1 METSTQTLAQKN
13 LSIVK
18 DFLLDDKMAERFNE
32 LEYVDVNRTSEDLT
46 GITFMDGSGLLID
59 LQLNTVELINA

>member
-1 METSTQTLAQKN
+1 METTLAQKN
-13 LSIVK
+13 LLIVER
-18 DFLLDDKMAERFNE
+18 FLQNDEMAERFNE
-32 LEYVDVNRTSEDLT
+32 LEYVDVDRTSKDLT